1 MRWSLRSFHVF
12 CTQRDIQICE
22 ASMAFAIDHDYC
34 AVMPS
39 DKDHKNITLP
49 QTDCEGANNMD
60 ANCDE
65 LHANKRKQQLCIRED
80 ISNEPANIDVIASS
94 LSPAHSTDSG
104 VDAGVEDFL
113 ADFPTSWR
121 NELEDF
127 TLNDEDLKDL
137 EALLSENF
145 TTNELPSIK
154 EANNRDSR
162 TLSVLNPTTKANV
175 QFAKGEGKQLSDD
188 AEQAIFEK
196 NKRNAIA
203 ARENRQKK
211 KKYVEGLESDVAKLK
226 EENKTLKTRN
236 ESMSKMVIKLSDE
249 VKYLRSVLANESTIS
264 LLLKSVAATPG
275 IALTSS
281 LMQSSGSKGEE
292 TDRESTSGKQG
303 ERQYVTRS
311 RKRQSDA
318 HQPEDVVDATPSKK
332 SRGTTP
338 GGVCLHVNNGKVSL
352 ELCAKCEKKAMQSG
366 FL

>member
-1 MRWSLRSFHVF
+1 
-12 CTQRDIQICE
+12 
-22 ASMAFAIDHDYC
+22 MAFAIDHDYC

-39 DKDHKNITLP
+39 DKDCKNSTLP
-49 QTDCEGANNMD
+49 QTDCEGANKMD
-60 ANCDE
+60 ANE
-65 LHANKRKQQLCIRED
+65 LHANKTLQQLCIRED
-80 ISNEPANIDVIASS
+80 ISDESTITDPIASS

-121 NELEDF
+121 DELEDF
-127 TLNDEDLKDL
+127 SWNDEDLKDL

-145 TTNELPSIK
+145 TTNELQSTK

-162 TLSVLNPTTKANV
+162 TLSVLNRTTKANV
-175 QFAKGEGKQLSDD
+175 QFAKGEGKKLSDD

-211 KKYVEGLESDVAKLK
+211 KKYVEGLENDVAKLK

-236 ESMSKMVIKLSDE
+236 ESMSKIVIKLSDE

-264 LLLKSVAATPG
+264 LLLKSVATTPG
-275 IALTSS
+275 ISLTSS
-281 LMQSSGSKGEE
+281 LTQSSGRKGEE
-292 TDRESTSGKQG
+292 TDRESTNRKEG
-303 ERQYVTRS
+303 EQQYVTRS

-318 HQPEDVVDATPSKK
+318 QQSGDVVDAAPSKK

>member
-1 MRWSLRSFHVF
+1 
-12 CTQRDIQICE
+12 
-22 ASMAFAIDHDYC
+22 MAFALDHDYC

-39 DKDHKNITLP
+39 NKDYKNITLS
-49 QTDCEGANNMD
+49 QTDFEGEEMD
-60 ANCDE
+60 ADE
-65 LHANKRKQQLCIRED
+65 LHANKRKQQLCTRED
-80 ISNEPANIDVIASS
+80 ISDESTNTDAIASS

-113 ADFPTSWR
+113 ADFPKSWR
-121 NELEDF
+121 DELEDF

-145 TTNELPSIK
+145 TTNELPSTK

-175 QFAKGEGKQLSDD
+175 QFAKGNGKQLSDD
-188 AEQAIFEK
+188 TEQAIIERNKK
-196 NKRNAIA
+196 NAVA

-211 KKYVEGLESDVAKLK
+211 KKFVEGLQNDVAKLK

-275 IALTSS
+275 ISLTSS
-281 LMQSSGSKGEE
+281 LVQSSGSKGEE
-292 TDRESTSGKQG
+292 TDRESTNRKQG

-311 RKRQSDA
+311 RKRQSDG
-318 HQPEDVVDATPSKK
+318 HQSQDVVDSTPSKK

>member
-1 MRWSLRSFHVF
+1 
-12 CTQRDIQICE
+12 
-22 ASMAFAIDHDYC
+22 MAFAIDHDYC
-34 AVMPS
+34 AVMPT
-39 DKDHKNITLP
+39 DKDCKNSTLP
-49 QTDCEGANNMD
+49 QTDCEGANQMD
-60 ANCDE
+60 ANCNE
-65 LHANKRKQQLCIRED
+65 LHANKTKQQLCIGED
-80 ISNEPANIDVIASS
+80 ISNESTNTDVIASS
-94 LSPAHSTDSG
+94 LSPAHSIDSG

-113 ADFPTSWR
+113 ANLIPTSWR
-121 NELEDF
+121 DEFEDF
-127 TLNDEDLKDL
+127 SWKYDEDLKDL

-145 TTNELPSIK
+145 TTNELSPTK
-154 EANNRDSR
+154 EANNRVSR
-162 TLSVLNPTTKANV
+162 TVSVLNPTTKANV
-175 QFAKGEGKQLSDD
+175 QFTKGEGMQLSDD
-188 AEQAIFEK
+188 SEQAIFER

-211 KKYVEGLESDVAKLK
+211 KKYVEGLENDVAKLK

-275 IALTSS
+275 ISLTSS
-281 LMQSSGSKGEE
+281 LMQASGGKGEE
-292 TDRESTSGKQG
+292 TDCESTNRKQG

-311 RKRQSDA
+311 RKRQS
-318 HQPEDVVDATPSKK
+318 EDVVDATPSKK
-332 SRGTTP
+332 SRDTTP